1 MGAATAGSE
10 APISAQNAPQTESG
24 HDGLGSFLGTVAPEM
39 LPSSGY
45 QQGEFSRIT

>member
-24 HDGLGSFLGTVAPEM
+24 HGGLRSLMGAVAPGM
-39 LPSSGY
+39 LPPGGY
-45 QQGEFSRIT
+45 QQSEFP